1 MKKVIKG
8 ILLGIAGIFVL
19 LILMGV
25 IANIVSPGSS
35 EDTKVKTENAA
46 DGKSGQGTKGET
58 AEENSG
64 EKDSTAVAEQATEEA
79 KEITAED
86 VVIEE
91 QVLLDQ
97 DGIKITAKELSNDS
111 FWGPE
116 VKVLVENTSSKSVT
130 VQLRDVSV
138 NGIMMEPMFSADVAA
153 GKKVNDSITFM
164 SSEFEEA
171 GITMIQNMEF
181 SFHVFDT
188 ESWDTVFDSD
198 TIYLATNADGMVEQE
213 VDKEGQLVL
222 EQDGISIVI
231 KEADSEDSFWGADIY
246 VYVENT
252 GDRNI
257 TVQARSVSIN
267 GFMVEPMFSCDVAAG
282 KQAYDSLTFL
292 ESNLTENGIES
303 IDNMEISF
311 HIFDAESWD
320 TILDSETINVSFT
333 E

>member
-19 LILMGV
+19 MILMGV

-35 EDTKVKTENAA
+35 EDTKAKTENVA
-46 DGKSGQGTKGET
+46 DTESGQGTKSET
-58 AEENSG
+58 TEENNR
-64 EKDSTAVAEQATEEA
+64 ENDSTAVAEQAAEEA

-91 QVLLDQ
+91 QVLLDR

-116 VKVLVENTSSKSVT
+116 VKVLVENTSSQSVT

-138 NGIMMEPMFSADVAA
+138 NGIMMEPMFSTDVAA

-188 ESWDTVFDSD
+188 GT
-198 TIYLATNADGMVEQE
+198 L
-213 VDKEGQLVL
+213 
-222 EQDGISIVI
+222 
-231 KEADSEDSFWGADIY
+231 
-246 VYVENT
+246 
-252 GDRNI
+252 R
-257 TVQARSVSIN
+257 
-267 GFMVEPMFSCDVAAG
+267 
-282 KQAYDSLTFL
+282 
-292 ESNLTENGIES
+292 
-303 IDNMEISF
+303 F
-311 HIFDAESWD
+311 H
-320 TILDSETINVSFT
+320 
-333 E
+333 